1 MVVKFALALY
11 CNKFSDFCVFCRI
24 FGLAP
29 YKSNYSSFLAIIF
42 AFLAEI
48 CIGDGLGLVIGLG
61 VRTYVSSISG
71 GTLTGVF
78 KS

>member
-1 MVVKFALALY
+1 MVIRFALALY
-11 CNKFSDFCVFCRI
+11 YSRFTDFCVFSRI
-24 FGLAP
+24 FGLAS

-48 CIGDGLGLVIGLG
+48 CIGDGLGLAIGLG

-71 GTLTGVF
+71 GILIEVF
-78 KS
+78 KL